1 MAADASKAVRSKA
14 LPPHPARDLKLELL
28 GDVALLALIQHAI
41 ALARGRELDAE
52 LVEIIGGELVDM
64 QIEREARRA
73 AHGEPNMLDALPSV
87 IEAKRG
93 AP

>member
-14 LPPHPARDLKLELL
+14 RPPHFVRNLALERL
-28 GDVALLALIQHAI
+28 GDRALLALIEHGI
-41 ALARGRELDAE
+41 ALARGRQLDAE
-52 LVEIIGGELVDM
+52 LLEILGGELVDM

-73 AHGEPNMLDALPSV
+73 AQGEPNMLDALPSV